1 MSLKILGKYEIQ
13 KIGSWATFT
22 SCKTRKSAIEKTASR
37 KLKAKIVESNKLGD
51 RKETTHEIRK
61 KIENLLLERE
71 QKKLWEL

>member
-1 MSLKILGKYEIQ
+1 MK
-13 KIGSWATFT
+13 
-22 SCKTRKSAIEKTASR
+22 KTASR
-37 KLKAKIVESNKLGD
+37 KLKAKIVESNKLSD